1 MLRNDISMKDIPMNG
16 SVYIDKTFI
25 GKLEGNGHKITDAK
39 GPLFARIVNSY
50 VSDLSVIN
58 ESGEKKD
65 WIGAQRQYTILVKT
79 LGENKYTKYVL
90 KNDID
95 ATSATDTA
103 VIKGTFKGKLD
114 GGNFAITGL
123 KRPLFEKVDDA
134 VITNLKIKD
143 VEISNQG
150 SKNAAITKESNHT
163 TFANLSLENIQITGE
178 SYNAAISGYDYT
190 GSTFSKIQIRKA
202 QITGAKNYNAA
213 FVGRASGSDIRDIAV
228 IERRH
233 SSGDGACG
241 SDAGIWRTVES
252 LSMDWGNAGHCLWD
266 ALPVRISEILL

>member
-1 MLRNDISMKDIPMNG
+1 M
-16 SVYIDKTFI
+16 
-25 GKLEGNGHKITDAK
+25 
-39 GPLFARIVNSY
+39 NSY

-65 WIGAQRQYTILVKT
+65 WIGAQRQYTILVNEKKEETVKEITSLDELKT

-163 TFANLSLENIQITGE
+163 TFANLS
-178 SYNAAISGYDYT
+178 
-190 GSTFSKIQIRKA
+190 
-202 QITGAKNYNAA
+202 
-213 FVGRASGSDIRDIAV
+213 
-228 IERRH
+228 
-233 SSGDGACG
+233 
-241 SDAGIWRTVES
+241 
-252 LSMDWGNAGHCLWD
+252 
-266 ALPVRISEILL
+266 